1 VGLARAAT
9 GRINA
14 GGLVTL
20 AALVGL
26 WELLV
31 GAGAVTAQYIVAP
44 TEVVAA
50 AGDLLAS
57 GELQEATLHTLTA
70 VLIGWALALA
80 LGVVLGCAFGLLRAA
95 RNYGMATVDLLRSL
109 PTIALVP
116 PAVLVFGFS
125 VRMEVAV
132 ITWAALWPILINTAG
147 GIAQVPRELHDAA
160 KTFRLSRVRT
170 AVSVVIP
177 AAMPS
182 IVVGARLGMAVAVIL
197 AIVAEM
203 AGNPAGLGYGMVF
216 AQQAIQPADM
226 FAYIVTIGLLGVVL
240 NAALV
245 AASRLM
251 PAVAA
256 AEAERQRR

>member
-1 VGLARAAT
+1 MALARAAT
-9 GRINA
+9 GRINVY
-14 GGLVTL
+14 GLV
-20 AALVGL
+20 ALVA
-26 WELLV
+26 LV
-31 GAGAVTAQYIVAP
+31 AVWQLVVETGVVTAQYIVAP

-50 AGDLLAS
+50 ADDLIAS
-57 GELQEATLHTLTA
+57 GELQEAAGHTLTA

-80 LGVVLGCAFGLLRAA
+80 LGLVLGCLFGLLRTA
-95 RNYGMATVDLLRSL
+95 RTYGMATVDLLRSL

-125 VRMEVAV
+125 VRMEVSV

-160 KTFRLSRVRT
+160 RTFRLSRLRT
-170 AVSVVIP
+170 AVSVIVP

-216 AQQAIQPADM
+216 AQQAIQPAAM

-245 AASRLM
+245 AASRLV
-251 PAVAA
+251 PPVAA
-256 AEAERQRR
+256 AGAERERR